1 MFFYSIIHFISQIVR
16 QQSFVNFL
24 SQGGG
29 VLRWKHVMLL
39 TVCALILSVF
49 YVGSK
54 TVADK
59 SRSYYEETGQVVWD
73 IDTKEKVIA
82 LTFDDG
88 PHPENTAKVLDILAK
103 YKAKAT
109 FFILGANA
117 EKYPDLVQR
126 SFKEGHELAN
136 HTYTH
141 PYKASVTELQDEIQQ
156 TNEMIYSITGFLPTL
171 FRPVGGNYNEQMINA
186 VVDDGYKVVMWSWH
200 QDTQDWKEP
209 GVDKIVNKVLKGTKP
224 GDVIL
229 FHDGG
234 GNRDQTIQALEKILP
249 VLQKQGYTFV
259 TVSELIE
266 GKPKEVTK

>member
-1 MFFYSIIHFISQIVR
+1 MRWNH
-16 QQSFVNFL
+16 
-24 SQGGG
+24 
-29 VLRWKHVMLL
+29 VLML
-39 TVCALILSVF
+39 TVCVLIFSAF
-49 YVGSK
+49 YVGLR
-54 TVADK
+54 TLADK
-59 SRSYYEETGQVVWD
+59 DRSYYEETGQVVWD
-73 IDTKEKVIA
+73 IETKEKVVA

-88 PHPENTAKVLDILAK
+88 PHPEYTAAVLDILAK

-109 FFILGANA
+109 FFIIGANA
-117 EKYPDLVQR
+117 EKYPDVVQR

-141 PYKASVTELQDEIQQ
+141 PYNASVTELQDEIQQ

-209 GVDKIVNKVLKGTKP
+209 GVDKIVNKVLKGTEP

-234 GNRDQTIQALEKILP
+234 GNREQTIKALEKILP
-249 VLQKQGYTFV
+249 ELQKQGYTFV
-259 TVSELIE
+259 TVSQLID
-266 GKPKEVTK
+266 GSKKEVAK